1 MFNSVA
7 FVFYKEAVM
16 SDTLITLAQ
25 YNSLA
30 ARASAKAASVAEA
43 ASAAIGELAGEVKL
57 TGDADI
63 VISNTEPTDDDAY
76 WIYFTDDEE

>member
-1 MFNSVA
+1 MKSVA
-7 FVFYKEAVM
+7 VVFWKEAVM